1 MDDIYNTLNNYL
13 KTSSKNG
20 INESIAHFML
30 VRLFD
35 ISQMRAADVA
45 EQCHT
50 SAPSVVR
57 FCRELGYAGFIEFKD
72 AVDDCCQG
80 VQDQLLVPHTP
91 LKILG
96 SEEEYIQ
103 SLEEWTRLMQEFALC
118 TMIAIDREQLIRLA
132 QETLQYRHVYIF
144 GAGLSAQIADQ
155 LRIQLA
161 RSGKIVMTMAT
172 PHMDIP
178 LTESK
183 KDTLAIIFSQHGRI
197 ISAGYGNE
205 KIFDYLKKHCDK
217 TWLITQEPPQHRFQV
232 DETLYI
238 SSSSS
243 FAMEYHTM
251 IYFEEMLSQCCR
263 EMLTQ
268 E

>member
-20 INESIAHFML
+20 INESIARFML

-57 FCRELGYAGFIEFKD
+57 FCRELGFAGFIEFKD
-72 AVDDCCQG
+72 VVDDYCQG

-91 LKILG
+91 FKILG

-118 TMIAIDREQLIRLA
+118 TMMAIDREQLIRLA
-132 QETLQYRHVYIF
+132 RETLQYQHVYLF
-144 GAGLSAQIADQ
+144 GAGLSAHIAEQ
-155 LRIQLA
+155 LRIHLA
-161 RSGKIVMTMAT
+161 RSGKIVMTMTA

-178 LTESK
+178 LTASK
-183 KDTLAIIFSQHGRI
+183 EDTLAIVFSQHCRI
-197 ISAGYGNE
+197 IRAGSGNE
-205 KIFDYLKKHCDK
+205 ELLDYLKKHCDK
-217 TWLITQEPPQHRFQV
+217 TWLITQESSQRQFQV
-232 DETLYI
+232 DETLHI
-238 SSSSS
+238 LPSSS
-243 FAMEYHTM
+243 FAMEYHAM
-251 IYFEEMLSQCCR
+251 FYFMELLAQCCR
-263 EMLTQ
+263 ELLKNN
-268 E
+268 